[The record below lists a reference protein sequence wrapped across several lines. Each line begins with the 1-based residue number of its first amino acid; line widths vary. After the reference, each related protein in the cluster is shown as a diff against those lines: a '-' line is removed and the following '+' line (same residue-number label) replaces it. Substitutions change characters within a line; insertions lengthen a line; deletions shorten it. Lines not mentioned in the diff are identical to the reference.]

1 MGASLPPRAST
12 GARTR
17 ATGPVGAGL
26 VGPGD
31 AGGDAQALDRAVA
44 DLVRRTR
51 FPVAFGGLARGE
63 AIHVTSIH
71 GARTRNL
78 DGLVVEA
85 SRGLGGVALVEKRP
99 RLALDYRS
107 ARGITH
113 DYDRAV
119 LGEGIATLFA
129 VPVLVG
135 GRARGV
141 IYCGSWAESP
151 VGDVVARPAFAVA
164 EELSSELRI
173 REEVQRRIARE
184 PARTAAPSMPA
195 SAREELREAYAELRS
210 IAAVVDDPA
219 LRARLGRLEQRVAA
233 LSHDVTEPPLELDVR
248 LSPREV
254 DVLAC
259 AALGA
264 TNAEIASTLGLREGT
279 VKSYLQSAMAKLDAS
294 TRHAAVARARR
305 AGLLP

>member
-1 MGASLPPRAST
+1 MGAPLSGS
-12 GARTR
+12 
-17 ATGPVGAGL
+17 
-26 VGPGD
+26 D
-31 AGGDAQALDRAVA
+31 AIADPDVHALDRAVA

-51 FPVAFGGLARGE
+51 FPVAFGGLARGD

-71 GARTRNL
+71 GARTRSL

-85 SRGLGGVALVEKRP
+85 SRGLGGRALVEKRP

-107 ARGITH
+107 ARSITH

-129 VPVLVG
+129 VPVMVG
-135 GRARGV
+135 DRARGV
-141 IYCGSWAESP
+141 IYCGSWAGVP
-151 VGDVVARPAFAVA
+151 VGDVVSRSAFAVA
-164 EELSSELRI
+164 DALSRELQI
-173 REEVQRRIARE
+173 REEVQRRIAR
-184 PARTAAPSMPA
+184 APRPENGGRMPA
-195 SAREELREAYAELRS
+195 SAREELRQTYAELRS
-210 IAAVVDDPA
+210 IASVVDDPL
-219 LRARLGRLEQRVAA
+219 LRARLHRLEQRLAA
-233 LSHDVTEPPLELDVR
+233 LSHDAGEPALDLDVK
-248 LSPREV
+248 LSPRET

-264 TNAEIASTLGLREGT
+264 TNAEIAAALGLREGT

-294 TRHAAVARARR
+294 TRHAAVATARR

>member
-1 MGASLPPRAST
+1 MGAPDPEA
-12 GARTR
+12 AD
-17 ATGPVGAGL
+17 
-26 VGPGD
+26 D
-31 AGGDAQALDRAVA
+31 ALALHRAVT

-51 FPVAFGGLARGE
+51 FPVAFGGLARDG
-63 AIHVTSIH
+63 AIHVTSIV
-71 GARTRNL
+71 GARTHSL
-78 DGLVVEA
+78 EGLVVQE
-85 SRGLGGVALVEKRP
+85 SRGLGGRALVEKRP

-107 ARGITH
+107 SRSITH

-141 IYCGSWAESP
+141 IYCGSWAEAP

-164 EELSSELRI
+164 DALSSELRI
-173 REEVQRRIARE
+173 REEVQRRLALAPRPSEGATIA
-184 PARTAAPSMPA
+184 PA
-195 SAREELREAYAELRS
+195 AREELRRTYAELRS

-219 LRARLGRLEQRVAA
+219 VRDRLARVEQRLAA
-233 LSHDVTEPPLELDVR
+233 LSQDGQRPADHVDVR

-254 DVLAC
+254 DVLSC

-264 TNAEIASTLGLREGT
+264 TNAEIAATLELKEGT
-279 VKSYLQSAMAKLDAS
+279 VKSYLQSAMSKLDAS
-294 TRHAAVARARR
+294 TRHAAVATARR